1 MTTWN
6 EFVKQV
12 QLDKQV
18 SRKEAMRIASPLWQK
33 KKLQDAK
40 NPRRKKAKIKG
51 ADVPEISEFPKV
63 KKQKKKRT
71 GKRVAVPA
79 TIAVAASQLGGRL
92 PDSLHGPSAKRGR
105 KRLTKK
111 HVVLQDSHFRFL
123 AERAGM

>member
-6 EFVKQV
+6 EFVKEV
-12 QLDKQV
+12 QLDKKV

-33 KKLQDAK
+33 KKLKDAK
-40 NPRRKKAKIKG
+40 NPQRKNIKTK
-51 ADVPEISEFPKV
+51 ADVPEISEFPKP
-63 KKQKKKRT
+63 KKRKKRKT

-92 PDSLHGPSAKRGR
+92 PDTLHAAHPKRGR

-123 AERAGM
+123 AERAGI

>member
-6 EFVKQV
+6 EFVKEI
-12 QLDKQV
+12 QLEKKV
-18 SRKEAMRIASPLWQK
+18 GRKEAMQIASPLWQK
-33 KKLQDAK
+33 KKRQDAK
-40 NPRRKKAKIKG
+40 NPKIRKAKIKP
-51 ADVPEISEFPKV
+51 DVPEISEFPKP
-63 KKQKKKRT
+63 KKKRKK

-92 PDSLHGPSAKRGR
+92 PDSLHADHPKRGR

-123 AERAGM
+123 AERAGL

>member
-6 EFVKQV
+6 EFVKEV
-12 QLDKQV
+12 QLKEQC

-40 NPRRKKAKIKG
+40 NPQRKNIKPK
-51 ADVPEISEFPKV
+51 ADVPEISEFPKA
-63 KKQKKKRT
+63 KKRKKRKS

-92 PDSLHGPSAKRGR
+92 PETLHTPAKRGR

-123 AERAGM
+123 AERAGI